1 MTAGAKFREVLARKG
16 LVEAMAA
23 HSPLSAML
31 VAEAGFDAIWA
42 SGFELSAMYGV
53 PDVSVV
59 SMTQHLDMTRAMVDR
74 SGLPVVADIDTG
86 FGNAINVLYVI
97 EQYERAGVAAI
108 VMEDKSFPK
117 VTSLIAGGRQE
128 MVRIEEFQGKIDA
141 ARAARKDKD
150 LVLVARTEALIAG
163 LGQDEALKRARAYEA
178 AGADMIL
185 VHSKQ
190 KTPDEIEAFVKAW
203 DGKAPIALVP
213 TAYPQMT
220 VARVRELRKIGL
232 LIWGNHAVRAS
243 VGAMRKTFAQIRK
256 DGGIHGVE
264 GEHRHGRGRVRPAG
278 HGQGQGRRKAIP
290 AVKRRI
296 GALAISL
303 AVLATMAAPSFAQ
316 DLSGEWQFK
325 RKAREG
331 YHTGTLVI
339 DKDGQVRQKGRSP
352 LQDYVA
358 MRSCR
363 RGWRQG
369 RDRVHV
375 GQEQP
380 AATASITSTAPCRAK
395 ALCSCFNIDGIG
407 KEDDLFRI
415 ERIGRTPAS
424 PDGQMDDVCP
434 ARERPQV

>member
-1 MTAGAKFREVLARKG
+1 
-16 LVEAMAA
+16 MAA

-220 VARVRELRKIGL
+220 VARVRELKKIGL
-232 LIWGNHAVRAS
+232 LIWGNHAIRA
-243 VGAMRKTFAQIRK
+243 VGRRHAQDLRA
-256 DGGIHGVE
+256 D
-264 GEHRHGRGRVRPAG
+264 P
-278 HGQGQGRRKAIP
+278 QGRRHP
-290 AVKRRI
+290 RRR
-296 GALAISL
+296 S
-303 AVLATMAAPSFAQ
+303 AASP
-316 DLSGEWQFK
+316 
-325 RKAREG
+325 
-331 YHTGTLVI
+331 
-339 DKDGQVRQKGRSP
+339 RS
-352 LQDYVA
+352 
-358 MRSCR
+358 RTC
-363 RGWRQG
+363 
-369 RDRVHV
+369 
-375 GQEQP
+375 
-380 AATASITSTAPCRAK
+380 STCRAW
-395 ALCSCFNIDGIG
+395 ARSRTTRSDSCGEATDRRSRDLARGSRDDGCAVVRAG
-407 KEDDLFRI
+407 S
-415 ERIGRTPAS
+415 ERRMAVQAEGA
-424 PDGQMDDVCP
+424 
-434 ARERPQV
+434 